1 VSAAEALPPVQ
12 LDLDWRATGHI
23 TDRIPSRADL
33 AACPPASGPPAD
45 HLALLQRSLRAVDP
59 DDLDDFLDALYQA
72 HVDQAFIEHA
82 EHVKDLPPVEPEDW
96 S

>member
-1 VSAAEALPPVQ
+1 VSAAQQVPFEGPAESP
-12 LDLDWRATGHI
+12 WRDTSSI

-33 AACPPASGPPAD
+33 AACPPASGPPAE

-59 DDLDDFLDALYQA
+59 EDLDDFLDALYQA

-82 EHVKDLPPVEPEDW
+82 EHEPEHW